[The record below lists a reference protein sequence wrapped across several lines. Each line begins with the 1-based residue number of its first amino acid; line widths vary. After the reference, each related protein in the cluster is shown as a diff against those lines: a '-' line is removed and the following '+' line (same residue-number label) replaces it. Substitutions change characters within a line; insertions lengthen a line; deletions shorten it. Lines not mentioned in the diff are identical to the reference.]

1 MSQIPLTDD
10 FKSEEQEGQEG
21 QQQLDLADDFD
32 AGFDEPGE
40 DPAPGGD
47 ADPGAGDPAA
57 APSDAP
63 GEEGGQPADPQ
74 AAAAAEDTE
83 PPAPGGPGED
93 PAAELQRKAHG
104 YDSMKGRLEKAQR
117 ELAELR
123 RQQVTAP
130 APDPAPAAP
139 PVPQTRTAAE
149 YGLSPEIQGDLDA
162 IRHDSPELAALIL
175 EDSKD
180 GVLLRRRLTEA
191 GRESAEDKAEAI
203 LARRAAT
210 IALEAAR
217 NAPVAAERRATEL
230 AHSISIEQE
239 WERLRERHPDFY
251 ELRMNPAR
259 AADNAVFVGKIDE
272 WISAKPYRDAAPLAA
287 IRANGTPTE
296 IAGLLDQY
304 KQETSG
310 SGGGGAPEKPT
321 AARRDAA
328 IHAVPSRAA
337 PLRDTPPKDDF
348 DAGFEL
354 DGK

>member
-10 FKSEEQEGQEG
+10 FKTEGQDD
-21 QQQLDLADDFD
+21 QLPLGVSDEFD
-32 AGFDEPGE
+32 AGFDDPGLE
-40 DPAPGGD
+40 TNPAPEGS
-47 ADPGAGDPAA
+47 ADPGAGEPAA
-57 APSDAP
+57 APSEAP
-63 GEEGGQPADPQ
+63 GEAGGQPAAPAPDPAPEGEGQ
-74 AAAAAEDTE
+74 

-93 PAAELQRKAHG
+93 PDADLQRRAHG
-104 YDSMKGRLEKAQR
+104 YDSMKGRLEKAQK

-123 RQQVTAP
+123 RQLATAP

-139 PVPQTRTAAE
+139 PAPQTRTAAE
-149 YGLSPEIQGDLDA
+149 YGLSPEIQSDLDA
-162 IRHDSPELAALIL
+162 IRHDNPELAALIL

-180 GVLLRRRLTEA
+180 GVLLRRRLTEM

-259 AADNAVFVGKIDE
+259 AADNAAFVGKVDA
-272 WISAKPYRDAAPLAA
+272 WINAKPYGEAAPLAA

-310 SGGGGAPEKPT
+310 NGGGGAPERASAT
-321 AARRDAA
+321 RREAA
-328 IHAVPSRAA
+328 IHAVPSRTA
-337 PLRDTPPKDDF
+337 PVRDTPPKDDF
-348 DAGFEL
+348 DAGFDL